1 MEYQDGNK
9 LLKECTRWDVHV
21 PCEKTVNTELESKL
35 KELNRR
41 GCTYS
46 WHMFSN
52 AASDR
57 DRYTNTPLVN
67 QLGAGRDRYAGR
79 SGSSLSM
86 DKATKLIKGHW

>member
-1 MEYQDGNK
+1 MHTLGR
-9 LLKECTRWDVHV
+9 TRSMRKDV
-21 PCEKTVNTELESKL
+21 TVNTELESKL

-41 GCTYS
+41 GRCTYS

-67 QLGAGRDRYAGR
+67 
-79 SGSSLSM
+79 
-86 DKATKLIKGHW
+86 

>member
-1 MEYQDGNK
+1 MHTLGR
-9 LLKECTRWDVHV
+9 TRSMRKDV
-21 PCEKTVNTELESKL
+21 TVNTELESKL
-35 KELNRR
+35 KELNGR

-67 QLGAGRDRYAGR
+67 
-79 SGSSLSM
+79 
-86 DKATKLIKGHW
+86 